1 MNTIAITIA
10 IHKIRNN
17 KFVDKEQD
25 LNADWTRTR
34 FLGVDFD
41 RLSFEQAVGFVR
53 MGVGNR
59 PFRYVVT
66 PNVDH
71 IVRIND
77 ARDAEI
83 HAAYADAD
91 LCLCDSRVMTAL
103 ASLRGLRLPT
113 VTGSD
118 LVATTIGQHVQPGN
132 TVTLI
137 GGDDDILVDLRR
149 LLPHATVIQF
159 QPPTR
164 MLADPAAMATTVNF
178 VIDHPADLILLAIG
192 SPQQEIV
199 AHRVA
204 ATGRAVGT
212 ALCIGAGI
220 EFLTG
225 HKRRAPV
232 LLRRMGLEWL
242 FRLCSEPRRLWRR
255 YLLHSPRIFLLLLR
269 SERSLRRLAS

>member
-1 MNTIAITIA
+1 M
-10 IHKIRNN
+10 
-17 KFVDKEQD
+17 
-25 LNADWTRTR
+25 NADLTRAR
-34 FLGVDFD
+34 FLGIDFD
-41 RLSFEQAVGFVR
+41 HLSFEQAVDFVR
-53 MGVGNR
+53 MGIGNR

-71 IVRIND
+71 IVRIHEAHD
-77 ARDAEI
+77 VEI
-83 HAAYADAD
+83 DAAYADAD
-91 LCLCDSRVMTAL
+91 LCLCDSRVMTVLAL
-103 ASLRGLRLPT
+103 LRGIKLPT

-118 LVATTIGQHVQPGN
+118 LVAETIGQHVRAGN

-137 GGDDDILVDLRR
+137 GGGDSILVDMRR
-149 LLPHATVIQF
+149 LLPHATVMQF
-159 QPPTR
+159 QPPAR
-164 MLADPAAMATTVNF
+164 MLADPAAMTTTVNF
-178 VIDHPADLILLAIG
+178 VIDNPADLILLAIG

-199 AHRVA
+199 AHRIA

-232 LLRRMGLEWL
+232 ALQRMGLEWL

-255 YLLHSPRIFLLLLR
+255 YLLHSPRVFLLLLR
-269 SERSLRRLAS
+269 SERSLRRSPS